1 MFKEIKVILCI
12 KFLILK
18 LIVIFLGRKRT
29 ERSIH
34 VEAVL
39 QYEPNNVLIPE
50 MTQFVILSIQL
61 TLS

>member
-1 MFKEIKVILCI
+1 MFNEIKVILCI
-12 KFLILK
+12 TFLILK

-39 QYEPNNVLIPE
+39 QYEPNNVLIQK

-61 TLS
+61 TIS